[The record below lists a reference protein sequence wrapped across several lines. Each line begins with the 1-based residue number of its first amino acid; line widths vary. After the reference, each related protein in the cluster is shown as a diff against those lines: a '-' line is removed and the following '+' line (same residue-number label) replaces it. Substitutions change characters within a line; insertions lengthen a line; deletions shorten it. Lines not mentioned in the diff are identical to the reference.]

1 MSTQDISGYVSYC
14 SDVQRATGDAVLPTG
29 NFLHQ
34 QPPQPYPLPQTSTQ
48 PPSRAIQ
55 FQQLISWNQGQ
66 PVSYNNVFHPHAA
79 MYAAASPSYAI
90 TTDSRRIQGMET
102 TIGYLRELLSK
113 EFHNTIKE
121 KKTVEK
127 TKKELEVALEDNRR
141 FQEQLQEA
149 LAKINES
156 NAGKREVNSALE
168 DVLAAQKELSANQKE
183 LQDAQSELITAQKRI
198 RDLETENTNLESK
211 LTELSKEKSRHARL
225 SSSETTAGEET
236 HNSDG
241 KNVFANLKSDYDAL
255 KYQFD
260 ATIEKKNTMSN
271 QFKELGK
278 KYLYMVEY
286 SGEQMYNEYEEKHTV
301 FIEKL
306 KSLSQNSVN
315 ETQWFMIKQT
325 LDCLQGQLRLLE
337 NYREDFRVT
346 IELLMC
352 RIDQEIAQVSD
363 LSIRAPKP
371 PLEIQLDTFDAMFR
385 LVECNGSVERDNE
398 EDSIRTT

>member
-1 MSTQDISGYVSYC
+1 MHVLLQ
-14 SDVQRATGDAVLPTG
+14 VLPTG

-66 PVSYNNVFHPHAA
+66 PVSYNNLFHPHTA

-156 NAGKREVNSALE
+156 NDGKREVNSALE

-211 LTELSKEKSRHARL
+211 VHVVL
-225 SSSETTAGEET
+225 
-236 HNSDG
+236 
-241 KNVFANLKSDYDAL
+241 
-255 KYQFD
+255 
-260 ATIEKKNTMSN
+260 I
-271 QFKELGK
+271 
-278 KYLYMVEY
+278 
-286 SGEQMYNEYEEKHTV
+286 
-301 FIEKL
+301 
-306 KSLSQNSVN
+306 
-315 ETQWFMIKQT
+315 
-325 LDCLQGQLRLLE
+325 
-337 NYREDFRVT
+337 
-346 IELLMC
+346 
-352 RIDQEIAQVSD
+352 
-363 LSIRAPKP
+363 
-371 PLEIQLDTFDAMFR
+371 
-385 LVECNGSVERDNE
+385 
-398 EDSIRTT
+398 

>member
-1 MSTQDISGYVSYC
+1 MSAQDISGFVSYC
-14 SDVQRATGDAVLPTG
+14 SDVQSGTGNTDTVVPTG
-29 NFLHQ
+29 NIVHQ
-34 QPPQPYPLPQTSTQ
+34 QPPQPYPLPQTQ
-48 PPSRAIQ
+48 PSSRAVQ
-55 FQQLISWNQGQ
+55 FQQLISWQGQ
-66 PVSYNNVFHPHAA
+66 PVPHNNLFHPHIA

-90 TTDSRRIQGMET
+90 TTDSRRIQGMEA

-113 EFHNTIKE
+113 EFHNNIKE
-121 KKTVEK
+121 RNIVEK
-127 TKKELEVALEDNRR
+127 TKKELEVALEDNKR

-156 NAGKREVNSALE
+156 KAGKEEVTSALE

-183 LQDAQSELITAQKRI
+183 LQDAKSELITARKRI
-198 RDLETENTNLESK
+198 RDLETENTNLEAK
-211 LTELSKEKSRHARL
+211 LTELSNEKGRHNRL
-225 SSSETTAGEET
+225 SSSEPTAAEVA
-236 HNSDG
+236 HPSDG
-241 KNVFANLKSDYDAL
+241 KNVFATLKSEYDAL

-260 ATIEKKNTMSN
+260 ATVEKRNKISN

-278 KYLYMVEY
+278 KYLYIVEY

-306 KSLSQNSVN
+306 KSLGQNSVN
-315 ETQWFMIKQT
+315 DTQSFMIKQT
-325 LDCLQGQLRLLE
+325 LDCLQGQLKLLE

-371 PLEIQLDTFDAMFR
+371 PLEIQLDTFDAMYR
-385 LVECNGSVERDNE
+385 LVECNGSVERNNE
-398 EDSIRTT
+398 EDSRRTT